1 MPEYMWHL
9 HTDNPEDAL
18 RERAR
23 FLAALANE
31 CGDPEFDRFTAQL
44 IYTELIG
51 NVMRHARGPV
61 DIQLRCV
68 DGKALLHVF
77 DRGDGFVLKTML
89 PEAPLQESGRG
100 LFLVSRFA
108 ERVNVHTLVGHGT
121 CVSAV
126 FEIGRHARV
135 R

>member
-1 MPEYMWHL
+1 MWHL
-9 HTDNPEDAL
+9 HADKAEDAL

-23 FLAALANE
+23 FLAALAAE
-31 CGDPEFDRFTAQL
+31 SGTADFDRFAAQL

-51 NVMRHARGPV
+51 NVMRHAGGPV
-61 DIQLRCV
+61 DVQLRCV

-77 DRGDGFVLKTML
+77 DRGQGFVLNTSL
-89 PEAPLQESGRG
+89 PQAPLQESGRG

-108 ERVNVHTLVGHGT
+108 ERVNVHTLEGHGT

-135 R
+135 T

>member
-1 MPEYMWHL
+1 MWHL
-9 HTDNPEDAL
+9 HADKPEDAL
-18 RERAR
+18 QERAQ
-23 FLAALANE
+23 FLAALATE
-31 CGDPEFDRFTAQL
+31 SGTADFDHFGAQL

-77 DRGDGFVLKTML
+77 DRGDGFVLDASL
-89 PEAPLQESGRG
+89 PDAPLQESGRG

-108 ERVNVHTLVGHGT
+108 EHVNVHSLEGQGT

-126 FEIGRHARV
+126 FDVGRHATV
-135 R
+135 T

>member
-1 MPEYMWHL
+1 MWHL
-9 HTDNPEDAL
+9 HAVSPEDAL
-18 RERAR
+18 RQRPR
-23 FLAALANE
+23 FLDALAAE
-31 CGDPEFDRFTAQL
+31 SGDPGFDRFAAQL

-68 DGKALLHVF
+68 EGKALLHVF
-77 DRGDGFVLKTML
+77 DRGEGFVFNPVL
-89 PEAPLQESGRG
+89 PAKPLQESGRG

-108 ERVNVHTLVGHGT
+108 ERVNVHSLQGHGT

-126 FEIGRHARV
+126 FELGRHARV
-135 R
+135 T

>member
-1 MPEYMWHL
+1 MWHL
-9 HTDNPEDAL
+9 HADNPEDAL
-18 RERAR
+18 RQRPG
-23 FLAALANE
+23 FLNAVAAE
-31 CGDPEFDRFTAQL
+31 SGDPEFDRFAAQL

-61 DIQLRCV
+61 DIELRCV
-68 DGKALLHVF
+68 EGKALLQVF
-77 DRGDGFVLKTML
+77 DRGDGFVFEPSL
-89 PEAPLQESGRG
+89 PRSALQESGRG

-126 FEIGRHARV
+126 FELGRHARV
-135 R
+135 T

>member
-1 MPEYMWHL
+1 MWHL
-9 HTDNPEDAL
+9 HADNPEDAL
-18 RERAR
+18 RQRSGFLDA
-23 FLAALANE
+23 LAAE
-31 CGDPEFDRFTAQL
+31 SGDSEFDRFAAQL

-68 DGKALLHVF
+68 EGKALLHVF
-77 DRGDGFVLKTML
+77 DRGEGFRFEPAL
-89 PEAPLQESGRG
+89 PQSPLQESGRG

-126 FEIGRHARV
+126 FELGRHARV
-135 R
+135 T